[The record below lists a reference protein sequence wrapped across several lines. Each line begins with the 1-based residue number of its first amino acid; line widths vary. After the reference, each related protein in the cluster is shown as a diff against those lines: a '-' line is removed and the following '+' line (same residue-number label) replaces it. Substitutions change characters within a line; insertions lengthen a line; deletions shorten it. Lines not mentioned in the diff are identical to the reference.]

1 MKFGLH
7 NAASHQTGRF
17 LSRGPG
23 RSAILSGFLLLPS
36 LLLLT
41 ATLGAATPANATET
55 RNRAFT
61 PRTVQMKV
69 TQVRSGHEIQSGS
82 FKVRLHGIAAP
93 RFGTKLGSDAVL
105 FLNTLILNRAVSCRL
120 TGLAFRDMEVGT
132 CRIGGRDIAELLVR
146 EGLALPCPKLGG
158 RRYASDAKR
167 AKDTG
172 INHRFDLPAYCG
184 GFRGSEM

>member
-1 MKFGLH
+1 MRSTRRK
-7 NAASHQTGRF
+7 NASRQTGRF

-23 RSAILSGFLLLPS
+23 RSAILTVFLALIIALII
-36 LLLLT
+36 
-41 ATLGAATPANATET
+41 AAPVTATET
-55 RNRAFT
+55 SNRAFT

-69 TQVRSGHEIQSGS
+69 TQVRSGHEILSGG

-93 RFGTKLGSDAVL
+93 RFGTKLGTDAVF
-105 FLNTLILNRAVSCRL
+105 FLNTLILNRTVGCRL

-158 RRYASDAKR
+158 RLYTSDAKR
-167 AKDTG
+167 AKNTG
-172 INHRFDLPAYCG
+172 IEHSFVLPAYCG
-184 GFRGSEM
+184 EFRGSEM